1 MQDKN
6 KFMENQ
12 EKSRK
17 ETGEARFRKRQRD
30 SIGSRFVG
38 ASLATIKMKPEDAKK
53 VATFLDEKKNF
64 LVYCG
69 SPGIGKTYLC
79 SALFEFAEIHFQ
91 HYRYWSENDLL
102 KRVRDSFENI
112 KGDYIDTLRFLLDD
126 DFIMLDDIGS
136 AGHTDWR
143 EEILFAA
150 IDFRY
155 NSGLPTV
162 ITSNLSREE
171 FHKKYHNRIY
181 SRIFSSKNIV
191 IEINDGVDLRQEGL

>member
-64 LVYCG
+64 LVYL
-69 SPGIGKTYLC
+69 KKMLNL
-79 SALFEFAEIHFQ
+79 LFLI
-91 HYRYWSENDLL
+91 L
-102 KRVRDSFENI
+102 KKDKSV
-112 KGDYIDTLRFLLDD
+112 
-126 DFIMLDDIGS
+126 M
-136 AGHTDWR
+136 
-143 EEILFAA
+143 
-150 IDFRY
+150 
-155 NSGLPTV
+155 
-162 ITSNLSREE
+162 
-171 FHKKYHNRIY
+171 KK
-181 SRIFSSKNIV
+181 K
-191 IEINDGVDLRQEGL
+191 